1 MDSNFKI
8 LHREVFQAETVIIE
22 EGSPGSRAYI
32 IETGNVVVWRDVG
45 GERRTLGVI
54 GEGGIFGEM
63 ALIDNQPRMAS
74 VSAVTDT
81 NCVIVGEEIFK
92 TKLAAADPFLVG
104 LLRIFV
110 RNIRSITE
118 YYREDTAAPLDETEA
133 R

>member
-1 MDSNFKI
+1 M
-8 LHREVFQAETVIIE
+8 R
-22 EGSPGSRAYI
+22 EGSPGSLAYV
-32 IETGNVVVWRDVG
+32 IESGKVAIWRETG
-45 GERRTLGVI
+45 GERLTLGFV

-81 NCVIVGEEIFK
+81 SCVVVSEEIFK

-110 RNIRSITE
+110 RNIRSLTVH
-118 YYREDTAAPLDETEA
+118 YREDTAAPLDETEA

>member
-8 LHREVFQAETVIIE
+8 LHREAFRAETVIIE

-74 VSAVTDT
+74 VSALTDT
-81 NCVIVGEEIFK
+81 NCVVISEDIFK
-92 TKLAAADPFLVG
+92 AKIAAADPFVVG

-110 RNIRSITE
+110 HNIRSLTE
-118 YYREDTAAPLDETEA
+118 HYEGQESAPAEDN
-133 R
+133 